1 MKKILMI
8 YDDISEKGGAERVI
22 CNFSNSLIASE
33 YEVMVFSIAL
43 SNQCPYEYRQ
53 EVAIRFIKEN
63 VKSKG
68 LAKVLHEIK
77 RLIMHLKPKR
87 ISIMKQK

>member
-1 MKKILMI
+1 
-8 YDDISEKGGAERVI
+8 
-22 CNFSNSLIASE
+22 
-33 YEVMVFSIAL
+33 MVFSIAL
-43 SNQCPYEYRQ
+43 SKQCPYEYHQ

-77 RLIMHLKPKR
+77 RLIMPIKKWNAIKKELYLNK
-87 ISIMKQK
+87 